1 MLVVAAPAVL
11 AVLIGL
17 ACGGSL
23 VGWDG
28 LRLRWRMLGAVCL
41 SVQLVLYNPPLDEQ
55 PWAIA
60 LGPWLFALTLAGI
73 AVFLL
78 RNAAEMPLARTPLR
92 IAAIGV
98 GLNLLVIGAN
108 GGYMPRSTEAS
119 ATVGRSVD
127 AIADGQRLANVAVL
141 SDSTRLPWLADVLP
155 QPQWLP
161 FSNVLS
167 VGDLLLAA
175 GLAWWA
181 FRITTDAAP
190 TVDPPRVR
198 SVEE

>member
-17 ACGGSL
+17 ARGGSL
-23 VGWDG
+23 AGWDG
-28 LRLRWRMLGAVCL
+28 LRLRWPMLGAVCL
-41 SVQLVLYNPPLDEQ
+41 GVQLVLYNPPLDEQ
-55 PWAIA
+55 PFAIA
-60 LGPWLFALTLAGI
+60 FGPWLFALTLAGI

-78 RNAAEMPLARTPLR
+78 RNGAEVPSARTPLR
-92 IAAIGV
+92 IAAVGV

-108 GGYMPRSTEAS
+108 GGYMPRSTDAS
-119 ATVGRSVD
+119 ATVGRPVD

-167 VGDLLLAA
+167 VGDLVLAA
-175 GLAWWA
+175 GIAWWA
-181 FRITTDAAP
+181 FRITTDVPPALRL
-190 TVDPPRVR
+190 PRVR
-198 SVEE
+198 SIQH